1 MKTLSQSREPM
12 FRTAGLGLYA
22 PARLLQRWAGWFHA
36 RRQGHNRMYSFTQ
49 ALQVAVLSRIR
60 SARHQRSTVV
70 ILRISQLLLSKCT
83 NAFVVAIFQNRP
95 WAHEVISSAKVVLDR
110 VPHRIA
116 I

>member
-12 FRTAGLGLYA
+12 FRTADLGRYA
-22 PARLLQRWAGWFHA
+22 TARQLQWGAGWFHA

-95 WAHEVISSAKVVLDR
+95 WAHEVMSVAVVGRDGLL
-110 VPHRIA
+110 HLIA
-116 I
+116 N